1 MNKMLFNPRFG
12 SQTIHI
18 GSLIDDTPS
27 DSYMVSYLGKFRKWH
42 RGVYIKRAKYA
53 SCYSAGYKTICKT
66 LKQDNPR
73 KPARLICKVAREL
86 VGIFSRA

>member
-18 GSLIDDTPS
+18 GGMLEEPVDK
-27 DSYMVSYLGKFRKWH
+27 YLVSYFGKFRKRH
-42 RGVYIKRAKYA
+42 RGIFIKRAKHA
-53 SCYSAGYKTICKT
+53 SCYSAGYKTICEV

-86 VGIFSRA
+86 VEVLSRV